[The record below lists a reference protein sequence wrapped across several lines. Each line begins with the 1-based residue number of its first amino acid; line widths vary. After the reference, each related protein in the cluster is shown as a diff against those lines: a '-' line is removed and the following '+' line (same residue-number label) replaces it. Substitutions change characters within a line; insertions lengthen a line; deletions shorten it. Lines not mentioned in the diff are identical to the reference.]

1 MDLKSWNNIYV
12 LLAEAGIQQVIDQ
25 YTSKS
30 PWIPAFTGMTRK
42 WDIYGP
48 TPFCKEPSI

>member
-30 PWIPAFTGMTRK
+30 LWIPAFTGMTRK
-42 WDIYGP
+42 WDSSGAGGI
-48 TPFCKEPSI
+48 